1 METDSNSAILRQAG
15 SAADK
20 NGIYFLLDRRNS
32 RCGITDRLKAA
43 VGLYYLARLHGL
55 AFHIIHQAG
64 FDLRDYLMPNRV
76 PWSAERS
83 DLSPF
88 PWRRRSIRY
97 LAPYRDLPMF
107 REDLQYVCRRYI
119 GNNILEKRNVPD
131 WQRIWRELFW
141 DLFTPTENVCRALAS
156 DGLPERYTAVVV
168 RFINSLGRTEDAD
181 YNEPFPPEIQEKLLD
196 AAMRKVAACAE
207 ASSFPAV
214 VYSDSARFLEVAA
227 RNGFLTTDVN
237 GIGNVMNKNVGDY
250 VILRTFVNLL
260 QMAGAEQIY
269 SVLRLDGL
277 PENSLYRTQYPRYAA
292 IIGDR
297 PFIRC

>member
-1 METDSNSAILRQAG
+1 
-15 SAADK
+15 
-20 NGIYFLLDRRNS
+20 
-32 RCGITDRLKAA
+32 
-43 VGLYYLARLHGL
+43 
-55 AFHIIHQAG
+55 
-64 FDLRDYLMPNRV
+64 
-76 PWSAERS
+76 
-83 DLSPF
+83 
-88 PWRRRSIRY
+88 
-97 LAPYRDLPMF
+97 MF

-196 AAMRKVAACAE
+196 AAMRKVVACAE
-207 ASSFPAV
+207 ASPFPAV